1 MEQLLADF
9 NSRWEKLCSLLDE
22 RKNRLNQATKDQK
35 VSYIIEIITT
45 LEVIIIEAEK
55 ELDRMGQIPDDELR
69 IQEQKKIIK
78 VRKSSSLKISLLTF
92 SSCCFFLVIC

>member
-78 VRKSSSLKISLLTF
+78 VRKSSSLKISSLRFLHPV
-92 SSCCFFLVIC
+92 FFW